1 MRLGPLWLSLVLAAG
16 WWGAGCSSR
25 VLAPP
30 AQTGELIRR
39 TFHSPAL
46 ENNLLGDSADPEVHV
61 YLPPSY
67 ARQPERRFPVL
78 YLLHGFLS
86 SPSDSTT
93 PGPGAPSVQEQM
105 DTLVQQGAIQ
115 EFIVVIP
122 SGRNRYGGSF
132 YMNSPVTGGWE
143 DAIVKDLVAFVDS
156 TYRTLARAES
166 RGIAGHSMGGFGAL
180 RLGMRHPDVFS
191 AVYAMSPCCL
201 APEEDLGVDSP
212 AWARVTHFTERAQ
225 LDQAK
230 AQGGFYEQLIVA
242 WLAAASPAPDRPP
255 LYFQSPFQ
263 EQDGHLVPSEPAY
276 GRWEQTLVLPHVA
289 EHREAL
295 LRLRALAF
303 DVGTQDKLTHIP
315 ATVRKL
321 DEELK
326 RLGVPHRYEAYEG
339 DHLNRINERTGT
351 RVLPFFS
358 HVLVGSSPKP

>member
-1 MRLGPLWLSLVLAAG
+1 M
-16 WWGAGCSSR
+16 
-25 VLAPP
+25 LAPP
-30 AQTGELIRR
+30 VQAGQLVHT

-46 ENNLLGDSADPEVHV
+46 EGNLLGDTADQEVQV

-86 SPSDSTT
+86 SPSGSTT

-122 SGRNRYGGSF
+122 NGRNRYGGSF

-180 RLGMRHPDVFS
+180 RLGMRHPDVFG

-201 APEEDLGVDSP
+201 ALEEDLGVDNP
-212 AWARVTHFTERAQ
+212 AWAQVTHFTQQSQ
-225 LDQAK
+225 LDEAA
-230 AQGGFYEQLIVA
+230 AQGMFYSQLLVA
-242 WLAAASPAPDRPP
+242 WLAAASPAPGRPP
-255 LYFQSPFQ
+255 LYFMSPFQ
-263 EQDGHLVPSEPAY
+263 EQGGHLVPSEPAY
-276 GRWEQTLVLPHVA
+276 HSWQQALVLPHVA
-289 EHREAL
+289 EYREAL
-295 LRLRALAF
+295 LRLRGLAF

-321 DEELK
+321 SEELK
-326 RLGVPHRYEAYEG
+326 RLGVPHRYETYEG
-339 DHLNRINERTGT
+339 DHLNRINARTAT
-351 RVLPFFS
+351 HVLPFFS
-358 HVLVGSSPKP
+358 RVLVGSSP